1 MSIWWY
7 MPYLWH
13 CQITFSPRV
22 TEWLLS
28 AGDRAQH
35 ITLCWVTN
43 QCIIQLRPIKLYN
56 SNGGIVMWPMLVA
69 GQPVLLTNT
78 RGMISC
84 PPDCSTDNR
93 VSLLCY
99 KKKKNLIIVAQKN
112 VRLRLWGISHSQD
125 VNTAAAKRARNLSL
139 FMLMRLVGSAVNG
152 ESIGELEWHLG
163 TTLGAVT
170 ISGCSFL
177 VKKKKSIF

>member
-1 MSIWWY
+1 M
-7 MPYLWH
+7 
-13 CQITFSPRV
+13 
-22 TEWLLS
+22 EALS
-28 AGDRAQH
+28 CD
-35 ITLCWVTN
+35 LCWL
-43 QCIIQLRPIKLYN
+43 QDSLSC
-56 SNGGIVMWPMLVA
+56 W
-69 GQPVLLTNT
+69 LTLGEWYPAHLT
-78 RGMISC
+78 ARLTTECHFSAI
-84 PPDCSTDNR
+84 
-93 VSLLCY
+93 
-99 KKKKNLIIVAQKN
+99 KKKKNLIVAQKN

-177 VKKKKSIF
+177 VKKKNLFSRISVAGKGKSIFCYSGCTFWDF

>member
-84 PPDCSTDNR
+84 PPDCSTDNG

-99 KKKKNLIIVAQKN
+99 KKKKNLIVAQKN
-112 VRLRLWGISHSQD
+112 VRLWDCEAYPIPKTSILLL
-125 VNTAAAKRARNLSL
+125 LSVL
-139 FMLMRLVGSAVNG
+139 ETCPFLCWCGWLAQQWTVKAL
-152 ESIGELEWHLG
+152 ESWNDTWEQRWEL
-163 TTLGAVT
+163 
-170 ISGCSFL
+170 
-177 VKKKKSIF
+177 